1 MKLNDKDK
9 VYVYKTFEEMIA
21 EFERPRT
28 LWEKIV
34 EFFQYD
40 IPFWV
45 KDTFIIFPKNVYRG
59 IRNIIRMMPHN
70 YKTRDWDYW
79 YLFDGWKTKLDQHI
93 KCMEKTT
100 MPFVGMQKVIRD
112 MEIASHMLKVMSE
125 AGERDPSYHFFN
137 NRAEDYKYV
146 VEERDRQYKLAVDI
160 LHKKL
165 LKARRW
171 WD

>member
-1 MKLNDKDK
+1 MKLNDKEK
-9 VYVYKTFEEMIA
+9 VYVYKTFEEMVD
-21 EFERPRT
+21 EFERSRT
-28 LWEKIV
+28 LREKIV

-45 KDTFIIFPKNVYRG
+45 KDIFIIFPKNVYRG
-59 IRNIIRMMPHN
+59 VKNIIRMIPHN
-70 YKTRDWDYW
+70 YKTRDWDFG
-79 YLFDGWKTKLDQHI
+79 YLFDAWKVKLDQHI

-112 MEIASHMLKVMSE
+112 MKIVSHMLNIMAESGGQDDSE
-125 AGERDPSYHFFN
+125 HVFKSRTK
-137 NRAEDYKYV
+137 DYKYTM
-146 VEERDRQYKLAVDI
+146 EAEHRRYKLAVDI